1 MTVIQTEVTVAHK
14 EVLAPAWWRLILTAP
29 ALAPRLKPGQFL
41 LVRCADPFTCYLRR
55 PVFPA
60 RVIDDRFELLIRPD
74 PDPGRAWL
82 TARQPG
88 DKLDV
93 IGPLGNGF
101 PLTGQ
106 TRNLLLAGDEP
117 AIGPLLGQL
126 DRALAAGASVTL
138 ALGGTRASTL
148 YPVAHLPPVVEF
160 QAATLDGSLGH
171 RGRITELLPDLLRWA
186 DAVCLVGSI
195 DLYRTVRVQAE
206 SVRFIVE
213 AGFVSVLMT
222 TYPMACGFGA
232 CLSCTI
238 ETKAGLK
245 LACLD
250 GPVFDLM
257 QLSL

>member
-1 MTVIQTEVTVAHK
+1 VIQTEVTVVHK
-14 EVLAPAWWRLILTAP
+14 EALAPAWWRLTLAAPDLT
-29 ALAPRLKPGQFL
+29 PRLSPGQFL

-55 PVFPA
+55 PIFPA
-60 RVIDDRFELLIRPD
+60 RVIDDQFELLVRPD

-88 DKLDV
+88 DRLDV
-93 IGPLGNGF
+93 IGPLGSGF
-101 PLTGQ
+101 PLAAQ

-117 AIGPLLGQL
+117 ALGPLLGQL
-126 DRALAAGASVTL
+126 DRALAAGAAVTL

-148 YPVAHLPPVVEF
+148 YPVAQLPPVVEF

-171 RGRITELLPDLLRWA
+171 RGRITDLLPDLLRWA
-186 DAVCLVGSI
+186 DAVCLVGSL
-195 DLYRTVRVQAE
+195 DFCRTVRAQAE

-213 AGFVSVLMT
+213 AGFLSVLMT
-222 TYPMACGFGA
+222 NYPMACGLGA

-238 ETKAGLK
+238 EMKAGLK
-245 LACLD
+245 LTCLD